1 MPIHRKRSMPLPRI
15 SSMPLHRI
23 SSMPPHPIWS
33 MPLHRISSK
42 PLHRIWSMPLH
53 RISSTLRCRISST
66 LPDRISSTLRWYCL
80 AGGVMGIFVCGV
92 RWWGGSDVVAGLGFL
107 LFVQCGC
114 VVRFL
119 SACSAYTSFRQ
130 RHRVIAAFKAHRAS
144 SVGFS
149 SFPYTLPLRVCL
161 CCCFLP
167 SSASPGMAVLVF
179 PPFVCIVCIFR
190 HGC

>member
-1 MPIHRKRSMPLPRI
+1 MPLLCI
-15 SSMPLHRI
+15 SSMPLRRL
-23 SSMPPHPIWS
+23 WS
-33 MPLHRISSK
+33 RPLHR
-42 PLHRIWSMPLH
+42 M
-53 RISSTLRCRISST
+53 SST
-66 LPDRISSTLRWYCL
+66 LPCRISSTLRWYCL
-80 AGGVMGIFVCGV
+80 AGGVMGLFVCGV

-107 LFVQCGC
+107 VFVQCGR
-114 VVRFL
+114 VERFL
-119 SACSAYTSFRQ
+119 SACCAHTSFRQ

-167 SSASPGMAVLVF
+167 SSSSPGMAVLVF
-179 PPFVCIVCIFR
+179 PPFVCIVCISR